1 MELCD
6 SANPL
11 GTRSK
16 ESGSEM
22 QCSLLL
28 TESTTSDDAD
38 TSGVKKSQTVVFIRL
53 STLLLGLFNGLLREG
68 DCGEEVH
75 GAGGGLAVHAFH
87 FAEGFV
93 EGGGALLE
101 AGEDAA
107 FFGVVGFVGWVAFDG
122 GFDHEGDEALTD
134 DWRAELDADVLV
146 DLLGDLDWDVSC
158 CIRLVSKWSATHLLV
173 KADKLKVTTTVTT
186 LSNHT
191 LADTVQTDKLKCVE
205 LAILILLALL

>member
-1 MELCD
+1 MCESNESDEIKQRSSKLIHKLLVELCD

-11 GTRSK
+11 GTGSK

-38 TSGVKKSQTVVFIRL
+38 TSGVKKSQAVVFIRL
-53 STLLLGLFNGLLREG
+53 STLLLGLFNGLLRES

-75 GAGGGLAVHAFH
+75 GAGGGLAVDTFH

-107 FFGVVGFVGWVAFDG
+107 FLGVVGFVGWVAFDR

-146 DLLGDLDWDVSC
+146 DLLGDLGWDVSC
-158 CIRLVSKWSATHLLV
+158 CIRSA
-173 KADKLKVTTTVTT
+173 
-186 LSNHT
+186 S
-191 LADTVQTDKLKCVE
+191 E
-205 LAILILLALL
+205 